1 LSGLAERFNDIK
13 EQKYASNIKEPL
25 GQSYQRNYN
34 WPTTVRPVTATTT
47 TSNKENFAFGVPTI
61 GSESTKDVLYI
72 KDGSKEERPE
82 ISKMYKKTHGNF
94 GPGEQR
100 ERDY

>member
-1 LSGLAERFNDIK
+1 
-13 EQKYASNIKEPL
+13 
-25 GQSYQRNYN
+25 
-34 WPTTVRPVTATTT
+34 
-47 TSNKENFAFGVPTI
+47 VPTI

-72 KDGSKEERPE
+72 KDGSKEEKPE
-82 ISKMYKKTHGNF
+82 IAKMYKKTHGNF